1 VSNPL
6 SPDCDDAIL
15 VRACLKGE
23 REAHALL
30 LARYRDRIYGFILR
44 MLRDRGAA
52 EDLAQEV
59 FIKAF
64 RSLSSYDQERPFI
77 PWLFRIARNAVID
90 YTRKRKADIDP
101 IEFDLP
107 DASPSVEDVVA
118 SKLEVEL
125 VEKMLGALP
134 FDFRE
139 ALLLHLGEGLGYA
152 EMSEV
157 LGVPVGTL
165 KARVSRAR
173 EMLRK
178 KCNPEPESP

>member
-1 VSNPL
+1 MPPL
-6 SPDCDDAIL
+6 SDLDL
-15 VRACLKGE
+15 VRACLSGD
-23 REAHALL
+23 RDAHAAL

-44 MLRDRGAA
+44 MIRNPDDA

-64 RSLSSYDQERPFI
+64 RSLSSYDLSRPFH

-90 YTRKRKADIDP
+90 FTRKRKVAFEV
-101 IEFDLP
+101 IEFDIS
-107 DASPSVEDVVA
+107 DSAPSVEETVA
-118 SKLEVEL
+118 SKLEAETM
-125 VEKMLGALP
+125 EKLIAALP
-134 FDFRE
+134 LEFRE
-139 ALLLHLGEGLGYA
+139 VLLLHLGEGFAYSEIG
-152 EMSEV
+152 EM

-178 KCNPEPESP
+178 RMKSNDEIKGGN

>member
-1 VSNPL
+1 MSNPL
-6 SPDCDDAIL
+6 SPDCDDVVL
-15 VRACLKGE
+15 VRACLEG
-23 REAHALL
+23 RRDGHAAL
-30 LARYRDRIYGFILR
+30 LARYRNRVYGFILR
-44 MLRDRGAA
+44 MLRDRSAA

-64 RSLSSYDQERPFI
+64 RSLASFDQNRPFI

-90 YTRKRKADIDP
+90 HARKQKAEFEP
-101 IEFDLP
+101 IEFDRM

-118 SKLEVEL
+118 SKMEVEY
-125 VEKMLGALP
+125 VEKMIAALP
-134 FDFRE
+134 LDFRE

-178 KCNPEPESP
+178 KCNREPETP